1 MLFTDI
7 KYVELVAPKLRN
19 FKKKNT
25 YLWNFSCPIC
35 KDSKRNILKARGFIY
50 KIKNNLNFKCHNCGA
65 SMGFSNFLKFVDSRL
80 ENEYNI
86 EKYKSNSKVGF
97 FKEPIKDFFDQF
109 DKPKQEDKRTDK
121 REIIS
126 GLPNAECAT
135 SFQSEHPVQ
144 KYLSKRKIPT
154 EYFAS
159 LYWVNTFKKWV
170 NENIAPKFA
179 STEEDHP
186 RLVIPFY
193 DKKKNLLA
201 IQGRTLG
208 KELPKYYTIK
218 TNEKNEK
225 IFGLDKLDESKTI
238 YAVEGPIDSMF
249 LPNAV
254 AVAGTSFDSKRLL
267 KNKERVIVI
276 IDNEP
281 RNVEVCKSIY
291 KCMKLGYGVCL
302 FPSNISGK
310 DINEIV
316 LKQPKLNIV
325 NLINENTYR
334 GLEAELAFNKWIRCK
349 I

>member
-1 MLFTDI
+1 MLFIDI
-7 KYVELVAPKLRN
+7 KYIDLVSAKLRN

-35 KDSKRNILKARGFIY
+35 KDSKTNVLKARGFVY
-50 KIKNNLNFKCHNCGA
+50 KIKNNLNYKCHNCGA
-65 SMGFSNFLKFVDSRL
+65 SMGFGNFLKVVDSKL
-80 ENEYNI
+80 ESEYNV
-86 EKYKSNSKVGF
+86 EKYKSNSKVGNT
-97 FKEPIKDFFDQF
+97 KGPIKDFFDQF
-109 DKPKQEDKRTDK
+109 KTETKSK
-121 REIIS
+121 IIS
-126 GLPNAECAT
+126 DLSNAECVT
-135 SFQSEHPVQ
+135 SLQNEHPVR

-154 EYFAS
+154 NYITS
-159 LYWVNTFKKWV
+159 LYWVETFKQWV
-170 NENIAPKFA
+170 NANIAPKFA
-179 STEEDHP
+179 STKDDHP

-208 KELPKYYTIK
+208 KEIPKYYTIK

-225 IFGLDKLDESKTI
+225 IFGLDKLDESQTI

-254 AVAGTSFDSKRLL
+254 AVAGTSFDSKILL
-267 KNKERVIVI
+267 KNKERVVVV

-281 RNVEVCKSIY
+281 RNVEICKAIYKSIQ
-291 KCMKLGYGVCL
+291 LGLGVCL
-302 FPSNISGK
+302 LPSNVSGK

-316 LKQPKLNIV
+316 LKQPKINLV

-334 GLEAELAFNKWIRCK
+334 GLEAEFAFKNWIKCK

>member
-1 MLFTDI
+1 MLFIDI
-7 KYVELVAPKLRN
+7 KYIDLVSPKLRN

-35 KDSKRNILKARGFIY
+35 KDSKRSILKARGFIY
-50 KIKNNLNFKCHNCGA
+50 KIKNNLNFKCHNCSA
-65 SMGFSNFLKFVDSRL
+65 SMGFSNFLKFIDPKL
-80 ENEYNI
+80 ESEYNV
-86 EKYKSNSKVGF
+86 EKYKSNSKVGVS
-97 FKEPIKDFFDQF
+97 KEPIKDFFDQF
-109 DKPKQEDKRTDK
+109 KPESKKET
-121 REIIS
+121 IS
-126 GLPNAECAT
+126 GLLNAECVT
-135 SFQSEHPVQ
+135 TLQNEHPVR

-154 EYFAS
+154 EYLAS

-170 NENIAPKFA
+170 NDNVAPKFA
-179 STEEDHP
+179 SIEEDHP

-225 IFGLDKLDESKTI
+225 IFGLEKLDENKTI

-254 AVAGTSFDSKRLL
+254 AVAGTSFEIKRLL

-281 RNVEVCKSIY
+281 RNVEICKSIY
-291 KCMKLGYGVCL
+291 KCISLGYGVCL
-302 FPSNISGK
+302 LPSNISGK

-316 LKQPKLNIV
+316 LKHPKINIV

-334 GLEAELAFNKWIRCK
+334 GLEAELAFNKWVRCK